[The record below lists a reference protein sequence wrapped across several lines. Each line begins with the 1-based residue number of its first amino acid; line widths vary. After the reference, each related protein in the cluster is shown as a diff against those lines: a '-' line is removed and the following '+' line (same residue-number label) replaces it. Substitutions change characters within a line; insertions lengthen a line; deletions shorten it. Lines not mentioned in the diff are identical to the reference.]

1 MSLAV
6 TMKSTNSGLRAL
18 WLPCGLLMIVL
29 LGLVH
34 LGVGARPVSA
44 QFIIDTIFARD
55 HASFEQQIL
64 VKLRLPRL
72 LAAIICGTSLGI
84 AGRLMQSILRNPL
97 AEPHILGLNAG
108 ASLAIVT
115 MTALPASMLAF
126 LVSRPLVATTG
137 SGTLFAIILFLS
149 SAGRTGMTMSKV
161 TFCGIALSALASA
174 CVSAILILDQE
185 TLEQIRFWLAGDL
198 SGISLASIS
207 NVIPLLMVALVLTMW
222 IALRL
227 DVLALGD
234 VTAAGLGVP
243 VRQTKLIGLA
253 ATALFCGSS
262 VALVGPIGF
271 VGLIVAG
278 VAHRLANGR
287 HVMSLPLSA
296 LLGANL
302 MIAADIAARTIAAP
316 HDLATGLMTAFIGAP
331 VFIIVVARVL
341 R

>member
-1 MSLAV
+1 
-6 TMKSTNSGLRAL
+6 MKSTNSGLRAL
-18 WLPCGLLMIVL
+18 WLPCGLLMILL

-72 LAAIICGTSLGI
+72 LAAVICGASLGI
-84 AGRLMQSILRNPL
+84 AGRLMQTILRNPL

-126 LVSRPLVATTG
+126 SVSRPLAATMG

-174 CVSAILILDQE
+174 CVSAILILNQE
-185 TLEQIRFWLAGDL
+185 TLEQMRFWLAGDL
-198 SGISLASIS
+198 SGISLASIGS
-207 NVIPLLMVALVLTMW
+207 VLPLLMIGLVLTMW

-227 DVLALGD
+227 DVLVLGD

-262 VALVGPIGF
+262 VALAGPIGF

-278 VAHRLANGR
+278 VADRLADGR
-287 HVMSLPLSA
+287 HVISLPLSA

-316 HDLATGLMTAFIGAP
+316 HDLATGLMTAFVGAP
-331 VFIIVVARVL
+331 IFIVIVARVF

>member
-1 MSLAV
+1 MSLTA
-6 TMKSTNSGLRAL
+6 TMKSTGNGFRSL
-18 WLPCGLLMIVL
+18 WLPCGLVMIVM
-29 LGLVH
+29 LGLLH
-34 LGVGARPVSA
+34 LGVGARPMSA
-44 QFIIDTIFARD
+44 QFIVDTIFARD
-55 HASFEQQIL
+55 HGSFEQQIL
-64 VKLRLPRL
+64 LKLRLPRL
-72 LAAIICGTSLGI
+72 LAAIVCGASLGI

-108 ASLAIVT
+108 ASLAIVI
-115 MTALPASMLAF
+115 MTALPANMLA
-126 LVSRPLVATTG
+126 LSMSRQLAATMG
-137 SGTLFAIILFLS
+137 SGVLFAIILALS
-149 SAGRTGMTMSKV
+149 SAGRTGMTISKV

-185 TLEQIRFWLAGDL
+185 TLEQMRFWLAGDL
-198 SGISLASIS
+198 SGISLANIS
-207 NVIPLLMVALVLTMW
+207 SALPLLMIALGLTAW

-234 VTAAGLGVP
+234 ATAAGLGVP

-262 VALVGPIGF
+262 VALAGPIGF

-278 VAHRLANGR
+278 VAHRLADGR
-287 HVMSLPLSA
+287 HMMSLPLSA

-316 HDLATGLMTAFIGAP
+316 HDLATGLMTAFVGAP

>member
-1 MSLAV
+1 MSQV
-6 TMKSTNSGLRAL
+6 VGMKSAGSGLRTL
-18 WLPCGLLMIVL
+18 WLPCGLLMMVL
-29 LGLVH
+29 LGLIH
-34 LGVGARPVSA
+34 LGAGARPVSP
-44 QFIIDTIFARD
+44 QFLIDTIFARD
-55 HASFEQQIL
+55 HTSFEQQIL
-64 VKLRLPRL
+64 LKLRLPRL
-72 LAAIICGTSLGI
+72 LAAIICGASLGI

-108 ASLAIVT
+108 ASLAIVI
-115 MTALPASMLAF
+115 MTALPANVLVF
-126 LVSRPLVATTG
+126 PVSRPMAATMG
-137 SGTLFAIILFLS
+137 SSTLFAIILFLS
-149 SAGRTGMTMSKV
+149 SAGRTGMTMSKL

-185 TLEQIRFWLAGDL
+185 TLEQMRFWLAGDL
-198 SGISLASIS
+198 SGISLASI
-207 NVIPLLMVALVLTMW
+207 VDVLPLLMIGLVLAIW
-222 IALRL
+222 IAPRL

-234 VTAAGLGVP
+234 VTAAGIGVP

-262 VALVGPIGF
+262 VALAGPIGF

-302 MIAADIAARTIAAP
+302 IIAADIAARTIAGP
-316 HDLATGLMTAFIGAP
+316 HDLATGLMTAFMGAP
-331 VFIIVVARVL
+331 IFIVIVARVL